1 MSKVSKRMII
11 EVKAVARGYRTGKL
25 KVTNVTHDQ
34 NEKLGNNRVRECAR
48 DNFLT

>member
-1 MSKVSKRMII
+1 
-11 EVKAVARGYRTGKL
+11 VKAVARGYRTGKL
-25 KVTNVTHDQ
+25 KVTNVTNDQ

>member
-1 MSKVSKRMII
+1 MSKVSKRIII
-11 EVKAVARGYRTGKL
+11 EVKAAARGYRTGKL
-25 KVTNVTHDQ
+25 KVTNVTNDQ